1 MWNRQE
7 LKERG
12 KAAFRA
18 NYWPNVLVAFVLS
31 LLTAGGSV
39 AVNSKVRGEN
49 VQQQVASL
57 PQNEKVMILVAI
69 LGMFSMIIVI
79 SVLLDIFIFNPLKIG
94 CYAFFK
100 ENVQSGTADVN
111 LLKEGFNDYGHKF
124 FTMFLRSLFIAIGAM
139 LFVVPGIYLALCYRM
154 VPYIVRDNP
163 ELAPMDV
170 LRRSKEMMDGHKW
183 NAFVLDL
190 SFLGWDI
197 LSVCTL
203 GLVGIFWANPYIQN
217 TNAALYLEL
226 KDA

>member
-1 MWNRQE
+1 MWTRQE

-18 NYWPNVLVAFVLS
+18 NYWPNVLVAFVLT
-31 LLTAGGSV
+31 LLTTGGSV
-39 AVNSKVRGEN
+39 AVRSKTSGQDFQTQFN
-49 VQQQVASL
+49 SL
-57 PQNEKVMILVAI
+57 PKNDQMIVVMTI

-79 SVLLDIFIFNPLKIG
+79 GVLLDIFIFNPLKIG

-100 ENVQSGTADVN
+100 ENVQSGTSDVN
-111 LLKEGFNDYGHKF
+111 LLKDGFSDYGHKF
-124 FTMFLRSLFIAIGAM
+124 FTMFLRSLFLAIGAF
-139 LFVVPGIYLALCYRM
+139 LFIVPGIYLALCYRM

-170 LRRSKEMMDGHKW
+170 LRKSKEMMNGHKW

-197 LSVCTL
+197 LSICTL
-203 GLVGIFWANPYIQN
+203 GLAGTFWVNPYVQN
-217 TNAALYLEL
+217 TNAALYLKL

>member
-31 LLTAGGSV
+31 LLTAGGGV

-100 ENVQSGTADVN
+100 ENVLSGTADVN
-111 LLKEGFNDYGHKF
+111 LLKEGFSDYGHKF

-139 LFVVPGIYLALCYRM
+139 LFIVPGIYLALCYRM

-197 LSVCTL
+197 LSICTA
-203 GLVGIFWANPYIQN
+203 GLVGIFWVKPYEEN
-217 TNAALYLEL
+217 TNAALYLKL

>member
-111 LLKEGFNDYGHKF
+111 LLKEGFSDYGHKF

>member
-111 LLKEGFNDYGHKF
+111 LLKEGFSDYGHKF

-170 LRRSKEMMDGHKW
+170 LRRSKEMMNGHKW